1 LPKRLRSADTA
12 ARERFVDDLWAKT
25 YPKVKDHE
33 DAIWEHIESNPLYD
47 DPDDPED
54 PEERDYHSGG
64 HYRNYGQQYV
74 HLGRLP
80 IVPNH
85 LEDDLRALWRTMF
98 VSYPPVQR
106 IEYFHIIRSIMLHWR
121 SDTMVQKTGFSVE
134 HLQGRTWD
142 GGLGFWPEQMYLN
155 AVNNGSIRRR
165 YGC

>member
-1 LPKRLRSADTA
+1 MAKLLISAFPNEISDLVFLQFSFHDLINGFFVSHGWQDYIDGNDELSKRMFRLPKRLRSADTA
-12 ARERFVDDLWAKT
+12 ACERFVDDLWAKT

-64 HYRNYGQQYV
+64 HYRNYGQQYL

-106 IEYFHIIRSIMLHWR
+106 IE
-121 SDTMVQKTGFSVE
+121 
-134 HLQGRTWD
+134 
-142 GGLGFWPEQMYLN
+142 
-155 AVNNGSIRRR
+155 
-165 YGC
+165 